1 MKVMN
6 LVARLL
12 INVLALWVVD
22 YLVPGMSFASWQALF
37 VSAIVIGIVNTFIK
51 PVLQVIALPITIV
64 TFGIGAILINV
75 LLLWFVS
82 YIVPGFEIDVFLTA
96 VIASLLLSL
105 VSWFLHRL
113 TKE

>member
-1 MKVMN
+1 MN

-12 INVLALWVVD
+12 VNAFALWIVD
-22 YLVPGMSFASWQALF
+22 YLVPGMSFSDWQSLL
-37 VSAIVIGIVNTFIK
+37 VSAVVIGIVNTFIK
-51 PVLQVIALPITIV
+51 PILQIIALPITLV

-82 YIVPGFEIDVFLTA
+82 YVVPGFEIDTFLTA

-105 VSWFLHRL
+105 VSWFLHSL
-113 TKE
+113 TKN